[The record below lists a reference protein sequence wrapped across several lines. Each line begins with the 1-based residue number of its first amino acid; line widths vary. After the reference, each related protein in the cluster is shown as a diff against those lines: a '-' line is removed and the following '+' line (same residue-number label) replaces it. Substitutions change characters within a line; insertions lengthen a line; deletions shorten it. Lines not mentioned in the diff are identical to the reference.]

1 MKNKK
6 NIVITG
12 GNRGIGFGLLE
23 NLSQRH
29 NVIFTARDQK
39 IAEDTLDKIENSGHN
54 INYVTMD
61 VNDIKSVMNAG
72 DQISRIC
79 NSVDLLFNNAGI
91 LLNEYALPA
100 LETPE
105 DSILDT
111 FNTNTLG
118 VLRVCKVIV
127 PLMKKGGRIVNVS
140 SGMGQL
146 IEMESGSTAYRISK
160 TAVNT
165 VTKILSNE
173 LSDKKISINSICP
186 GWVQTDMGGQ
196 NATLTVQESV
206 DKIIHFS
213 LGDDF
218 PNGKFLR
225 HGEII
230 SW

>member
-39 IAEDTLDKIENSGHN
+39 TAEDTLDKIENSGHN

-100 LETPE
+100 LKTSE
-105 DSILDT
+105 DSILET

-127 PLMKKGGRIVNVS
+127 PLMKNGGRIVNVS

-173 LSDKKISINSICP
+173 LSEKKISINSICP

-218 PNGKFLR
+218 PSGKFLR

-230 SW
+230 PW

>member
-1 MKNKK
+1 MKDKK

-61 VNDIKSVMNAG
+61 VNELKSVMNAG

-100 LETPE
+100 LETSE
-105 DSILDT
+105 DSILET

-127 PLMKKGGRIVNVS
+127 PLMKNGGRIVNVS

-186 GWVQTDMGGQ
+186 GWVQTDMGGK

-218 PNGKFLR
+218 PSGKFLR

-230 SW
+230 PW

>member
-23 NLSQRH
+23 NLSQGH

-61 VNDIKSVMNAG
+61 VNELKSVMNAG

-100 LETPE
+100 LETSE
-105 DSILDT
+105 DSILET

-127 PLMKKGGRIVNVS
+127 PLMKNGGS
-140 SGMGQL
+140 
-146 IEMESGSTAYRISK
+146 
-160 TAVNT
+160 
-165 VTKILSNE
+165 IL
-173 LSDKKISINSICP
+173 
-186 GWVQTDMGGQ
+186 
-196 NATLTVQESV
+196 TLTY
-206 DKIIHFS
+206 
-213 LGDDF
+213 
-218 PNGKFLR
+218 
-225 HGEII
+225 
-230 SW
+230 

>member
-173 LSDKKISINSICP
+173 LSEKKISINSICP

-218 PNGKFLR
+218 PSGKFLR

-230 SW
+230 PW

>member
-100 LETPE
+100 LKTSE
-105 DSILDT
+105 DSILET

-127 PLMKKGGRIVNVS
+127 PLMKNGGRIVNVS

-173 LSDKKISINSICP
+173 LSEKKISINSICP

-230 SW
+230 PW